1 MQIDLTLCPDVQV
14 NWCPASW
21 CQEGT
26 VMLIFNY
33 LSMYFNSRRGLSLMH
48 LGAYAKHLRELKL
61 GRVSTVVNQQPQVD
75 THWSK
80 AYISVSL

>member
-1 MQIDLTLCPDVQV
+1 
-14 NWCPASW
+14 
-21 CQEGT
+21 
-26 VMLIFNY
+26 
-33 LSMYFNSRRGLSLMH
+33 MH

-61 GRVSTVVNQQPQVD
+61 GRVSTVVNQQPPVD